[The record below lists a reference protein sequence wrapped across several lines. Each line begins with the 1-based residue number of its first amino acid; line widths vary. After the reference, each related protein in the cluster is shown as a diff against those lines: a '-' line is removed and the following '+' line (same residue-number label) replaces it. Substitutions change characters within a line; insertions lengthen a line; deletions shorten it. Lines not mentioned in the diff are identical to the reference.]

1 MLLTA
6 PQRSQLFS
14 QLATMEHAGIAP
26 AQAFSMIGHD
36 LPTDARQALA
46 QTAALLAK
54 GTDLAKAG
62 QSGGVLL

>member
-14 QLATMEHAGIAP
+14 QLATMGHASIALV
-26 AQAFSMIGHD
+26 QAFSMIGRD

-46 QTAALLAK
+46 QTAALLAN
-54 GTDLAKAG
+54 TDLAKAG